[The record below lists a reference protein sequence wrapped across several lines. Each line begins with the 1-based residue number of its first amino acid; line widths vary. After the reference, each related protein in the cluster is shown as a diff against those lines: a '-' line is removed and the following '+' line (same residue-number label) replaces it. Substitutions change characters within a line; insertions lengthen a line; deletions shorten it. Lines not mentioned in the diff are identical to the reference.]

1 MRETLNGY
9 VVADDEK
16 WLYDWFDIRAFSPDT
31 VRQAIRNNPTGE
43 ELVLEV
49 NSPGGSVFAGFE
61 IYSVLRSARDVQTCV
76 EIQSLAASAASTLML
91 GADRVMISP
100 VAEVMIHLPATSTDG
115 DRKAHRDSIRV
126 LDTITNS
133 ILDGYEAKCRGRTS
147 RDELRRMMNTSTWL
161 TAREALDAGLVDG
174 ILYQDTGVEG
184 GILPS
189 SITNA
194 VGGGL
199 LALAG
204 CCNAPNTATLL
215 AQYQQLV
222 AAGVRPVAEGHPVV
236 PQEPAAPTS
245 TPSSND
251 FVAPAGEAPAVSDDW
266 RNKARLAI
274 EKIRFL

>member
-31 VRQAIRNNPTGE
+31 VRQALRNNPIGE
-43 ELVLEV
+43 ELVLEI

-115 DRKAHRDSIRV
+115 DREAHRDSIKV

-133 ILDGYEAKCRGRTS
+133 ILDGYEAKCRGKTG
-147 RDELRRMMNTSTWL
+147 RDELRRMMNASTWL

-174 ILYQDTGVEG
+174 ILYQNAGTEDN
-184 GILPS
+184 IMPS
-189 SITNA
+189 GITNA
-194 VGGGL
+194 VGGGIR
-199 LALAG
+199 ALAG
-204 CCNAPNTATLL
+204 CCSVPDSATLL
-215 AQYQQLV
+215 ARYRQLV
-222 AAGVRPVAEGHPVV
+222 ASGVRSADEEHPVE
-236 PQEPAAPTS
+236 PQE
-245 TPSSND
+245 
-251 FVAPAGEAPAVSDDW
+251 DDW
-266 RNKARLAI
+266 RRKARLTI
-274 EKIRFL
+274 EKNRFL